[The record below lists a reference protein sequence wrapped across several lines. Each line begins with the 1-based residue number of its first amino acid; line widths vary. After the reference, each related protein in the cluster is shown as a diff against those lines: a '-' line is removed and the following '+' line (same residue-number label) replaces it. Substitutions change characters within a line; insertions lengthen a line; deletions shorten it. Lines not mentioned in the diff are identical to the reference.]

1 MSETASSNRWIP
13 FQCPT
18 CFGLFRIKKSQVGQT
33 GRCPVCNAAVQSSE
47 SENLGVLNQA
57 ASSAIDNNNLL
68 ERVAVAQEM
77 TSEQLRKA
85 ESGIRGR
92 RRQYVGE
99 EAGGMAWEEEE
110 ASDNVSWKVVV
121 SIVLSAFVLL
131 ALSLV
136 YYKNVG
142 LNSSAGSTKP
152 EINREQAD
160 SWLDDIEKADR
171 NTKKI
176 EEGETAAK
184 DVDNFEKFD
193 NAKVEK
199 AIRNFVTAKSPAELK
214 KYIRNSE
221 RVGPLLDRYYEKVDY
236 EVEGFEALDMTQM
249 KYNGDVVTMF
259 VQKADF
265 LSSPIAVERIVDG
278 EEESYLIDWESW
290 VGYCDYTPEQMR
302 MEKPDKPFLMRVLVQ
317 PASYYNYEFSDDGK
331 WRSLGLE
338 LKDSIY
344 SFLGYV
350 ERDSEQDKRFRV
362 MMKGGKVVA
371 CMVRVAYPTGSRSKD
386 QVEILE
392 IVGSGWLQNLSKDNE
407 DD

>member
-176 EEGETAAK
+176 EEGE
-184 DVDNFEKFD
+184 
-193 NAKVEK
+193 
-199 AIRNFVTAKSPAELK
+199 
-214 KYIRNSE
+214 
-221 RVGPLLDRYYEKVDY
+221 
-236 EVEGFEALDMTQM
+236 
-249 KYNGDVVTMF
+249 
-259 VQKADF
+259 
-265 LSSPIAVERIVDG
+265 
-278 EEESYLIDWESW
+278 
-290 VGYCDYTPEQMR
+290 
-302 MEKPDKPFLMRVLVQ
+302 
-317 PASYYNYEFSDDGK
+317 
-331 WRSLGLE
+331 
-338 LKDSIY
+338 
-344 SFLGYV
+344 
-350 ERDSEQDKRFRV
+350 
-362 MMKGGKVVA
+362 
-371 CMVRVAYPTGSRSKD
+371 
-386 QVEILE
+386 
-392 IVGSGWLQNLSKDNE
+392 
-407 DD
+407 

>member
-1 MSETASSNRWIP
+1 M
-13 FQCPT
+13 
-18 CFGLFRIKKSQVGQT
+18 
-33 GRCPVCNAAVQSSE
+33 
-47 SENLGVLNQA
+47 
-57 ASSAIDNNNLL
+57 
-68 ERVAVAQEM
+68 AQEM

-85 ESGIRGR
+85 ESGLRDR

-99 EAGGMAWEEEE
+99 EAGEMAWEKEE
-110 ASDNVSWKVVV
+110 ASDNVSWKLVV

-131 ALSLV
+131 TLSLV
-136 YYKNVG
+136 YYKNSG
-142 LNSSAGSTKP
+142 LNPLAGSTRP

-184 DVDNFEKFD
+184 DVDDFEKFD
-193 NAKVEK
+193 NAKIEK
-199 AIRNFVTAKSPAELK
+199 AIRKFVTAESPAELK
-214 KYIRNSE
+214 KYIRDSE
-221 RVGPLLDRYYEKVDY
+221 RVGPLLDRYYEGADY
-236 EVEGFEALDMTQM
+236 EAEGFEGLNMEQM
-249 KYNGDVVTMF
+249 KYSGDVVTML

-265 LSSPIAVERIVDG
+265 LSSPIAVERVVDG
-278 EEESYLIDWESW
+278 EEESYQIDWESW

-302 MEKPDKPFLMRVLVQ
+302 MQKPDKPFLMRVLVQ
-317 PASYYNYEFSDDGK
+317 PASYYNYEFSDDGR

-392 IVGSGWLQNLSKDNE
+392 IVGSGWLQNLQKDNE